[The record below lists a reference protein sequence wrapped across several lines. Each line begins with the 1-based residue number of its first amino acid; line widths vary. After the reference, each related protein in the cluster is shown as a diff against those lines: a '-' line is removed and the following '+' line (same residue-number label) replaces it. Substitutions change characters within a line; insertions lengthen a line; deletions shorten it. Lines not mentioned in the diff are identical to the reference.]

1 MIGIIALAGRPSDGL
16 IAFATGTAGGVINIL
31 TQPWAPA
38 TDWQDY
44 KDRFGGDANRERL
57 WLAVAP
63 LPDRGAMLA
72 LRYQW

>member
-1 MIGIIALAGRPSDGL
+1 M
-16 IAFATGTAGGVINIL
+16 INIL